1 MNRQNMLSLICLALL
16 SAGHAGAATTQ
27 KAPQKTDAAAIATTG
42 SNQPTEATQSDV
54 IGSKEA
60 PGVFNIVPW
69 KDKTSPTQKKEVG
82 TSILRE
88 TLQPLD
94 RDILLR
100 EIEFHR
106 NAEQR

>member
-1 MNRQNMLSLICLALL
+1 MMKLSGTVLLCTLMSSVALA
-16 SAGHAGAATTQ
+16 APATKTARPAAKTTAPAPATTDTLQ
-27 KAPQKTDAAAIATTG
+27 V
-42 SNQPTEATQSDV
+42 DV

-69 KDKTSPTQKKEVG
+69 KDKAAGTPKMGVS

-94 RDILLR
+94 RDILRR
-100 EIEFHR
+100 EIQLQQSLS
-106 NAEQR
+106 ND

>member
-1 MNRQNMLSLICLALL
+1 MKRIVMLTASCVLL
-16 SAGHAGAATTQ
+16 SAHSALAAPTA
-27 KAPQKTDAAAIATTG
+27 KAAPAQTPAAAAVVDE
-42 SNQPTEATQSDV
+42 QAQSDV
-54 IGSKEA
+54 VGSKEA

-69 KDKTSPTQKKEVG
+69 KEKGLKPEKKEVS

-94 RDILLR
+94 RDILRR

-106 NAEQR
+106 NATQQ

>member
-1 MNRQNMLSLICLALL
+1 MNRQIMLFLTCLGLL
-16 SAGHAGAATTQ
+16 SAGHALAATTQ
-27 KAPQKTDAAAIATTG
+27 TVPQKPAAAATTD

-106 NAEQR
+106 NAER

>member
-1 MNRQNMLSLICLALL
+1 MKKLFLL
-16 SAGHAGAATTQ
+16 STACAGLLW
-27 KAPQKTDAAAIATTG
+27 TG
-42 SNQPTEATQSDV
+42 SAFSAPVATATPKEAASLNSGATQSDV

-69 KDKTSPTQKKEVG
+69 KEKKTTLQKREVN

-94 RDILLR
+94 RDVLRR

-106 NAEQR
+106 NTDQP

>member
-1 MNRQNMLSLICLALL
+1 MMKMLLRLAAC
-16 SAGHAGAATTQ
+16 SALVAAVANAEET
-27 KAPQKTDAAAIATTG
+27 A
-42 SNQPTEATQSDV
+42 QSDV
-54 IGSKEA
+54 VGSKEA

-69 KDKTSPTQKKEVG
+69 KEKAVQAQKKEVD

-94 RDILLR
+94 RDILRR

-106 NAEQR
+106 NAEQQ